1 MNTNNRDQA
10 QSLRELVSQNATRR
24 RALKIATI
32 ASGKGGVGKSSLC
45 VNIAIALS
53 SLGYRVLVVD
63 ADFGLANIDV
73 MLGVNSKYNM
83 GHLLRRERTI
93 GEIIQEGYNGIRFIS
108 GGSGVFEL
116 LQMDEINLR
125 RIMRDLRG
133 LNDPADV
140 ILFDAGAGINDH
152 LLQLIDASSEA
163 IIVTTP
169 EPTAFVDAY
178 ALIKTLVGSDSGG
191 SRPNLRLIM
200 NKCESRKEAQTA
212 VEGFV
217 KVIKRHLSLD
227 IAVLGYIL
235 YDHDIIDSIKSQT
248 PVMISNPTG
257 ATSKNILD
265 ITRKLMDIPI
275 DESGPVKRISRLFE
289 RLLGG

>member
-10 QSLRELVSQNATRR
+10 QPLRELVERHADPTSR

-45 VNIAIALS
+45 VNMALALS
-53 SLGYRVLVVD
+53 KLGYRVLVVD
-63 ADFGLANIDV
+63 ADFGLANVDV
-73 MLGVNSKYNM
+73 MLGVNAKYNM
-83 GHLLRRERTI
+83 GHLLRGERTI
-93 GEIIQEGYNGIRFIS
+93 GEIIQEGTNGVRFIS

-116 LQMDEINLR
+116 LQMDETNLR
-125 RIMRDLRG
+125 RIMNDLTG
-133 LNDPADV
+133 LNNPADV

-152 LLQLIDASSEA
+152 LLQLIEASNEA

-178 ALIKTLVGSDSGG
+178 ALIKTIVGNGRYPS
-191 SRPNLRLIM
+191 LRLVM

-217 KVIKRHLSLD
+217 KVIKRHLKLD
-227 IAVLGYIL
+227 IEVLGYIL
-235 YDHDIIDSIKSQT
+235 YDHDIVNSIKSQT
-248 PVMISNPTG
+248 PVMVSNPNGT
-257 ATSKNILD
+257 TSKNILD
-265 ITRKLMDIPI
+265 ITRTLMEIPI
-275 DESGPVKRISRLFE
+275 DDGGRVKRIARLFE

>member
-1 MNTNNRDQA
+1 MNTNMRDQA
-10 QSLRELVSQNATRR
+10 QPLREMVERNAKRQ
-24 RALKIATI
+24 RAIKIATI

-53 SLGYRVLVVD
+53 TLGYRVLVVD

-73 MLGVNSKYNM
+73 MLGVNAKYNM
-83 GHLLRRERTI
+83 GHLLRGERTI
-93 GEIIQEGYNGIRFIS
+93 GEIIQEGHNGVRFIS

-116 LQMDEINLR
+116 LQMDETHLR
-125 RIMRDLRG
+125 LIMRDLIG
-133 LNDPADV
+133 LNNPADV

-152 LLQLIDASSEA
+152 LLQLIESSTET
-163 IIVTTP
+163 IVVTTP

-178 ALIKTLVGSDSGG
+178 ALIKTISGSGEQ
-191 SRPNLRLIM
+191 RNLRLIM

-212 VEGFV
+212 VDGFTQ
-217 KVIKRHLSLD
+217 VIRRHLMLEIKS
-227 IAVLGYIL
+227 LGYML
-235 YDHDIIDSIKSQT
+235 YDHNIVSSIKSQT
-248 PVMISNPTG
+248 PVMISDPNG

-265 ITRKLMDIPI
+265 ITRTFMDIPI
-275 DESGPVKRISRLFE
+275 DEGGPAKRISRLFE

>member
-1 MNTNNRDQA
+1 MNTNFRDQA
-10 QSLRELVSQNATRR
+10 QPLREMVERNATRR
-24 RALKIATI
+24 RAIKIATI

-53 SLGYRVLVVD
+53 ILGYRVLVVD

-73 MLGVNSKYNM
+73 MLGVNAKYNM
-83 GHLLRRERTI
+83 GHLLRGERTI
-93 GEIIQEGYNGIRFIS
+93 GEIIQEGHNGVRFIS

-116 LQMDEINLR
+116 LQMDEEKLR
-125 RIMRDLRG
+125 LIMRDLIG

-140 ILFDAGAGINDH
+140 ILFDAGAGINDQ
-152 LLQLIDASSEA
+152 LLQLTQASNET

-178 ALIKTLVGSDSGG
+178 ALVKTMISGG
-191 SRPNLRLIM
+191 NQRNLRLIM

-212 VEGFV
+212 VEGFTE
-217 KVIKRHLSLD
+217 VIRRHLSID
-227 IAVLGYIL
+227 IKSLGYML
-235 YDHDIIDSIKSQT
+235 YDHNIVNSIKSQT
-248 PVMISNPTG
+248 PVMISDPNG

-265 ITRKLMDIPI
+265 ITRTFMDIPI
-275 DESGPVKRISRLFE
+275 DESGPVKRITRLFE